1 MADENKNSHLKSVF
15 SLRSSKPIRP
25 VVHLT
30 PAQEAEQDIEMV
42 HQSSQM
48 RDRSNGPWHKPI
60 SITAYSFP
68 SFPNPRED
76 LLSRKQ
82 VNSVLT
88 PPGEVSSRQK
98 IIESLKKINL
108 ESPKDAKKNDKP
120 RVTFTIPILEQ
131 SNEGTSKVV
140 NPDPVEVESS
150 FEASR
155 GQFGTFGG
163 DMLDR
168 NFEDIKTSDINSSLK
183 PSEFKPKR
191 LGE

>member
-1 MADENKNSHLKSVF
+1 MADENNNSHTKSVF
-15 SLRSSKPIRP
+15 SLRASRPIRP

-30 PAQEAEQDIEMV
+30 PAQDIEQDIEMV
-42 HQSSQM
+42 HQSSKI
-48 RDRSNGPWHKPI
+48 RDQSEGPWHKPI

-88 PPGEVSSRQK
+88 PPGEMSSRQK
-98 IIESLKKINL
+98 IIESLQKISL
-108 ESPKDAKKNDKP
+108 ESLKTPTNNDKP

-131 SNEGTSKVV
+131 SDEGTSNVV
-140 NPDPVEVESS
+140 NPDPVKVEAS

-163 DMLDR
+163 DMLNG
-168 NFEDIKTSDINSSLK
+168 NFDDIKTSDVNSSFK